1 MCLYPIG
8 ATRACTYAAHDLE
21 EAGLPVI
28 DHPAPEVT
36 HLLLDVPS
44 FRPDGLLRGGG
55 DLEPILS
62 MLPPG
67 IVILGGNL
75 IHPALEGYRKVDLL
89 TDPGYL
95 AQNAAIT
102 ADCALRLA
110 GSHMG
115 HTFSG
120 STALVIGWGKIGKC
134 LSRLLR
140 QVGCIVTIAARSPS
154 DRAMAQALGYE
165 AIDLAQI
172 PSRLPTTSLM
182 FNTVP
187 APILDAPIPSGCIAL
202 ELASKPGIPTENA
215 IPAGGLPGRLA
226 PESSGRLIAETI
238 LKLLQEE
245 RI

>member
-8 ATRACTYAAHDLE
+8 ATRACTYAAQYLG

-44 FRPDGLLRGGG
+44 FRPDGLLRSGGN
-55 DLEPILS
+55 LEPVLS

-75 IHPALEGYRKVDLL
+75 SHPALEGYRKVDLL
-89 TDPGYL
+89 EDPDYL
-95 AQNAAIT
+95 ARNAAIT

-120 STALVIGWGKIGKC
+120 STALVIGWGRIGKC
-134 LSRLLR
+134 LSKLLR
-140 QVGCIVTIAARSPS
+140 QVGCAVTIAARSPS
-154 DRAMAQALGYE
+154 DRAMAWALGYE

-172 PSRLPTTSLM
+172 PSRLPTASLL

-187 APILDAPIPSGCIAL
+187 ASILDAPIPSGCIAL
-202 ELASKPGIPTENA
+202 ELASKPGIPIEHT

-245 RI
+245 RV